1 MSPEPTNPTKTC
13 PECGTRLS
21 EDATRCLVCGAKI
34 APATPTV
41 PAKPIQGPRMPEI
54 TLSLPL
60 FLGMLLLLILIGA
73 AIVLLIP
80 GVANSILK
88 PAGMEVVNV
97 TATPTPTITATATRT
112 PTITVSPTQT
122 ATATPLPPIEYT
134 IQAGDS
140 CAAIAGLFDISV
152 NTIVLTNGLDAA
164 CSLTPG
170 KVLLI
175 PQPTPT
181 AAPLATSTLSAAQAT
196 ESSCQKVN
204 HEVVSGQTLSG
215 ISLTYN
221 VPAEAIRDYN
231 GLSGDT
237 VFLGQILII
246 PLCERRPTAG
256 PTPTATTPPPYGA
269 PPLLLPA
276 DGAVFTDPND
286 VVTLQ
291 WAAVDTLRS
300 NEAYAVTVLDVTDGG
315 TRLTVEYV
323 TETRLVLSADL
334 RPFDTIPHILRW
346 SVLTVRQTGTTTDGD
361 PIWIPAGSVSTFRD
375 FIWWSPNP

>member
-1 MSPEPTNPTKTC
+1 MSPDPTTPTKTC
-13 PECGTRLS
+13 PECGTRLNA
-21 EDATRCLVCGAKI
+21 DATRCLVCGAKI
-34 APATPTV
+34 APATPSA

-73 AIVLLIP
+73 AVVLLIP
-80 GVANSILK
+80 GIANSILK
-88 PAGMEVVNV
+88 PAGLEVVNF
-97 TATPTPTITATATRT
+97 TATPSPTITASATTTPTITPSPL
-112 PTITVSPTQT
+112 PTF
-122 ATATPLPPIEYT
+122 TATPLPPIEYT
-134 IQAGDS
+134 IQPGDS
-140 CAAIAGLFDISV
+140 CAAIAGLFDVSV

-170 KVLLI
+170 KTLLI

-181 AAPLATSTLSAAQAT
+181 AAPLATSTLSPLQAT

-204 HEVVSGQTLSG
+204 HEVLSGQTLSG

-237 VFLGQILII
+237 VRLGQILII

-256 PTPTATTPPPYGA
+256 PTPTATAPPPYG
-269 PPLLLPA
+269 PPNLLLPA
-276 DGAVFTDPND
+276 DGAVFTNPDD

-300 NEAYAVTVLDVTDGG
+300 NEAYAVTILDVTDGG

-334 RPFDTIPHILRW
+334 RPLDTIPHILRW

-375 FIWWSPNP
+375 FIWWSPN

>member
-1 MSPEPTNPTKTC
+1 
-13 PECGTRLS
+13 
-21 EDATRCLVCGAKI
+21 
-34 APATPTV
+34 
-41 PAKPIQGPRMPEI
+41 MPEI

-73 AIVLLIP
+73 AVVLLIP
-80 GVANSILK
+80 GIANSILK
-88 PAGMEVVNV
+88 PAGLEVVNF
-97 TATPTPTITATATRT
+97 TATPSPTITASATTTPTITPSPL
-112 PTITVSPTQT
+112 PTF
-122 ATATPLPPIEYT
+122 TATPLPPIEYT
-134 IQAGDS
+134 IQPGDS
-140 CAAIAGLFDISV
+140 CAAIAGLFDVSV

-170 KVLLI
+170 KTLLI

-181 AAPLATSTLSAAQAT
+181 AAPLATSTLSPLQAT

-204 HEVVSGQTLSG
+204 HEVLSGQTLSG

-237 VFLGQILII
+237 VRLGQILII

-256 PTPTATTPPPYGA
+256 PTPTATAPPPYG
-269 PPLLLPA
+269 PPNLLLPA
-276 DGAVFTDPND
+276 DGAVFTNPDD

-300 NEAYAVTVLDVTDGG
+300 NEAYAVTILDVTDGG

-334 RPFDTIPHILRW
+334 RPLDTIPHILRW

-375 FIWWSPNP
+375 FIWWSPN